1 MFTINLLASPGPRR
15 RTDVRRLTVR
25 AAVAAI
31 VLVVLAAWGAVLTV
45 HLNHLRRDLAKATQE
60 AAQLRPTAQ
69 QVQELR
75 RSAERMRTRRGRLQ
89 QLLATQ
95 MPASQFL
102 ETIRSMVPHDVW
114 LTSVTAGTSDVTV
127 EGYTFSYPSV
137 ARFMVELGGSGS
149 IRNIDL
155 ATSQRETVA
164 DSEVLKFRITG
175 DLVAVPT
182 VTSQQG
188 APSRK
193 ETTP

>member
-15 RTDVRRLTVR
+15 PTDVRRLTAR
-25 AAVAAI
+25 AAVIAIAI
-31 VLVVLAAWGAVLTV
+31 VALAVWGAVLIAHV
-45 HLNHLRRDLAKATQE
+45 NHLRRDLAKATQE
-60 AAQLRPTAQ
+60 AAQLRPIAQ
-69 QVQELR
+69 QVQELKR
-75 RSAERMRTRRGRLQ
+75 TAERVRTRRGLLQ

-102 ETIRSMVPHDVW
+102 EAVRAVVPHDVW
-114 LTSVTAGTSDVTV
+114 LTSVTAGTSDVTL

-137 ARFMVELGGSGS
+137 ARFMVALGESGN

-175 DLVAVPT
+175 DLIVLPS
-182 VTSQQG
+182 VTSHQD

-193 ETTP
+193 EASP